1 MDDDAKFE
9 KSLEK
14 IMGKMEYRDIRTN
27 EHIRNAKKVL
37 LDHIY
42 GPYMCYNNNATN
54 RREAQAKLDTY
65 EYVNNFDS
73 LNKYDLLMMIDAD
86 QFFDIKCHFQ
96 GKYFRYNESRKTL
109 GMRLNNRNIS
119 IDFGPNRFFFRKL
132 NKKDILK
139 ILLVESIDEIK
150 K

>member
-1 MDDDAKFE
+1 MENDAYF
-9 KSLEK
+9 EK
-14 IMGKMEYRDIRTN
+14 IMGKMEYHDIRTN
-27 EHIRNAKKVL
+27 EHIMTDKKKL

-42 GPYMCYNNNATN
+42 GPYMCYNNNVAN
-54 RREAQAKLDTY
+54 RREAEDKLNKY
-65 EYVNNFDS
+65 EYVDSFDS

-109 GMRLNNRNIS
+109 GMRFNNRNIP

-139 ILLVESIDEIK
+139 ILLVESIDQIK
-150 K
+150 N

>member
-14 IMGKMEYRDIRTN
+14 IMGKMEYHDIRTN
-27 EHIRNAKKVL
+27 EHIRAAKKAL

-54 RREAQAKLDTY
+54 RREAEDKLDTY
-65 EYVNNFDS
+65 EYVDDFDS

-109 GMRLNNRNIS
+109 GIRLNNRNIP
-119 IDFGPNRFFFRKL
+119 IDYGPNRFFFRKL
-132 NKKDILK
+132 TKKDILK
-139 ILLVESIDEIK
+139 ILLVESIDQIK
-150 K
+150 N